1 MNLHIINHGL
11 KMRWEGSVCHRKVRS
26 NLADIRQK
34 TRCATRLH
42 CDLRAI
48 IKIDRKFDCDFVV
61 GVVLN
66 MEH

>member
-11 KMRWEGSVCHRKVRS
+11 KMRWEVQCVPPESEIEPCRYPT
-26 NLADIRQK
+26 K